1 MPACPQAKSCWA
13 GFTSGRLRLQIQYS
27 ALDCKAMS
35 CAISNPPQFNETTLP
50 KIAFYADY
58 DEAFQEVSAQVSLTI
73 RRMEIDQIKDS
84 CVVALG

>member
-1 MPACPQAKSCWA
+1 
-13 GFTSGRLRLQIQYS
+13 
-27 ALDCKAMS
+27 MS